1 MTESWIHEVRRRLA
15 APAPTPGARDGGN
28 GHGGHGNGAAAGAAG
43 PAEAAEGPRAAA
55 LVPLYVEA
63 GELWTLL
70 TSRAAP
76 AGRVAPMAFPG
87 ALIAAGEDVWPTALR
102 GGREEAGLASEAVL
116 DLGRL
121 APATTPAGVIIVP
134 CVGAVP
140 TPAVEKRQPP
150 KAGSAVVEVVPLPLS
165 ALAAPQLVES
175 QPVAIG
181 GLERELAV
189 YQVGRHRVWG
199 VTARIAG
206 ELLARLGLAGPMAQE
221 AAPPSG

>member
-15 APAPTPGARDGGN
+15 APVPPPEVRDGDNGHDAAAPAATPGASER
-28 GHGGHGNGAAAGAAG
+28 
-43 PAEAAEGPRAAA
+43 PAAAEGPRAAA

-70 TSRAAP
+70 TSRAAA

-87 ALIAAGEDVWPTALR
+87 AVMAAGEDEWPAAVR
-102 GGREEAGLASEAVL
+102 GGHEEAGLASEVVL

-121 APATTPAGVIIVP
+121 ALVTTPTGVVVLP

-140 TPAVEKRQPP
+140 APAVEKRQPP
-150 KAGSAVVEVVPLPLS
+150 RAGAAVVEVVPLPLS
-165 ALAAPQLVES
+165 ALAAPQLVER
-175 QPVAIG
+175 QPVEIG
-181 GLERELAV
+181 GVEGELAV
-189 YQVGRHRVWG
+189 YHVGRHRVWG

-206 ELLARLGLAGPMAQE
+206 ELLGRLGLSGPMVEE
-221 AAPPSG
+221 AVPAP

>member
-15 APAPTPGARDGGN
+15 APGPLPAARDGGN
-28 GHGGHGNGAAAGAAG
+28 GHGAAAGSAG
-43 PAEAAEGPRAAA
+43 QPAEAAEGPRAAA

-87 ALIAAGEDVWPTALR
+87 AVIAAGEEAWPAALR
-102 GGREEAGLASEAVL
+102 GGQEEAGLASEVVL

-121 APATTPAGVIIVP
+121 APATTPAGVVILP

-189 YQVGRHRVWG
+189 YHVGRHRVWG

-206 ELLARLGLAGPMAQE
+206 ELLARLGLSGPMVEE
-221 AAPPSG
+221 AAPPS

>member
-1 MTESWIHEVRRRLA
+1 MSESWIHEVRRRLA
-15 APAPTPGARDGGN
+15 APAPRPAGRDGGN
-28 GHGGHGNGAAAGAAG
+28 GHTATDL
-43 PAEAAEGPRAAA
+43 ERRAAA

-70 TSRAAP
+70 TTRAAP

-87 ALIAAGEDVWPTALR
+87 ALLAAAEDVWPAALR
-102 GGREEAGLASEAVL
+102 GGSEEAGIASEGVL

-121 APATTPAGVIIVP
+121 APATTPAGVVVVP

-140 TPAVEKRQPP
+140 TPAVDRRRPP
-150 KAGSAVVEVVPLPLS
+150 EAGSAVVEVVPLPLS

-175 QPVAIG
+175 QPVTIG
-181 GLERELAV
+181 GVEGELAV
-189 YQVGRHRVWG
+189 YHVGRHRVWG

-206 ELLARLGLAGPMAQE
+206 DLLARLGLSGPMVEE
-221 AAPPSG
+221 ALRPA

>member
-15 APAPTPGARDGGN
+15 APAPLPSAGDGGN
-28 GHGGHGNGAAAGAAG
+28 GHGVATPAAAAAQELG
-43 PAEAAEGPRAAA
+43 DGPRAAA

-87 ALIAAGEDVWPTALR
+87 SLIAAGEEAWPAAVR
-102 GGREEAGLASEAVL
+102 GGRDEGGIAAEVVL

-121 APATTPAGVIIVP
+121 APANTPAGVVIVP
-134 CVGAVP
+134 CVGALP
-140 TPAVEKRQPP
+140 APAVDKRQPP
-150 KAGSAVVEVVPLPLS
+150 QAGSAVVEVVPLPLS

-175 QPVAIG
+175 QPVEIG
-181 GLERELAV
+181 GVQAELAV
-189 YQVGRHRVWG
+189 YHVGRHRVWG

-206 ELLARLGLAGPMAQE
+206 DLLARLGLSGPMVEE
-221 AAPPSG
+221 AGA